1 MNNIEMLV
9 IDNYPKINGS
19 IISTEFDID
28 ADEEISISIND
39 SNIFCKEDVISI
51 AKNHIELPKDIK
63 MSKNDTIVVIY
74 NKI

>member
-9 IDNYPKINGS
+9 IDNYPRINGS

-28 ADEEISISIND
+28 TDEEISISIND
-39 SNIFCKEDVISI
+39 SNIFCKEDMISI
-51 AKNHIELPKDIK
+51 KENHIELPEDIK
-63 MSKNDTIVVIY
+63 ISNNDTIVVIY

>member
-51 AKNHIELPKDIK
+51 VKNHIELPKDIK

>member
-9 IDNYPKINGS
+9 IDNYPRINGS

-28 ADEEISISIND
+28 ADEEISISINN

-51 AKNHIELPKDIK
+51 KENHIELQEDIK
-63 MSKNDTIVVIY
+63 MANNDTIVVIY